1 MERRYESMVYV
12 TLSLVDSLQA
22 STFMRP
28 CNHLQRRNE
37 GDGESSALED
47 GTL

>member
-1 MERRYESMVYV
+1 MVYV

-28 CNHLQRRNE
+28 CSHLRQRDVQHEHYLIMQKRQRE
-37 GDGESSALED
+37 QR
-47 GTL
+47 